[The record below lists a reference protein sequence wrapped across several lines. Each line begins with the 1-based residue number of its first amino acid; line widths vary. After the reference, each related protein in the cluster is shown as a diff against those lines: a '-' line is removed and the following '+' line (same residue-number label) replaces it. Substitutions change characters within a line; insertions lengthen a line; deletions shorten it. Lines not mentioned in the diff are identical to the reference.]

1 MFGNISQ
8 ILEMK
13 KKADELKAK
22 LETIQVTE
30 EHLGITVD
38 CNGNRK
44 LLAIHIPE
52 QLMSNKTQLEEA
64 LTEVTSC
71 FRTCSIGL
79 RLSITLSNC
88 SVYKPFLPEPSSAT
102 LPGRVE

>member
-1 MFGNISQ
+1 M
-8 ILEMK
+8 
-13 KKADELKAK
+13 
-22 LETIQVTE
+22 ETIQVTE

-64 LTEVTSC
+64 LTEAVNKALASAEKA
-71 FRTCSIGL
+71 SIGDL
-79 RLSITLSNC
+79 ANMAGGLQGLSGMFG
-88 SVYKPFLPEPSSAT
+88 K
-102 LPGRVE
+102 

>member
-52 QLMSNKTQLEEA
+52 QLMTNKNQLEDA
-64 LTEVTSC
+64 LTEAVNKALASAEKA
-71 FRTCSIGL
+71 SIGDL
-79 RLSITLSNC
+79 ANMAGGLQGLSGMFG
-88 SVYKPFLPEPSSAT
+88 K
-102 LPGRVE
+102 

>member
-30 EHLGITVD
+30 EYNGITVD

-44 LLAIHIPE
+44 ILAIHVPE
-52 QLMSNKTQLEEA
+52 QLMDNKTQLEDN
-64 LTEVTSC
+64 LTEAVNKALASAEKA
-71 FRTCSIGL
+71 SIGDL
-79 RLSITLSNC
+79 ASMAGGLQGLSGMFG
-88 SVYKPFLPEPSSAT
+88 K
-102 LPGRVE
+102 